1 MKKYLSMSSAAVLIG
16 ALRVKLN
23 FQTTASTFDKRKM
36 PLVFKACL
44 MEMGENLLLDFR
56 LSKVLK

>member
-1 MKKYLSMSSAAVLIG
+1 
-16 ALRVKLN
+16 
-23 FQTTASTFDKRKM
+23 M

-56 LSKVLK
+56 LSKVTQNCGSYSLLVVNQSFTVVLL